1 MNDKRYIEIDKYE
14 SEFRKLIET
23 KFNIKLE
30 GMFSSSCS
38 EMNGP
43 INFKARISTKN
54 RNLLGTRYF
63 YSSNKKVIHFTSL
76 PVLFSIINE
85 NALRLYNLHNSN
97 DENEY
102 SYAVDKL
109 KDIYKIQGIDNEKIK
124 GSINIT
130 KEYSFIFSSTSH
142 EAIKKKSF
150 WQNYGDK
157 GKGVAIE
164 FEIINPVEE
173 WEYFYFSKV
182 HYDKLSDF
190 NTLTKEWEKI
200 QVKNRHV
207 FYGIDLNQFLSLHK
221 SHDWS
226 EEDEIRILTLYPDLH
241 SIPFKGQIYQDFKP
255 AKPHS
260 KIKYFKLPLCDKN
273 GNFIE
278 KGLNDRKEI
287 FWSIIP
293 RIRISDIYWG
303 PDFPIQGKDL
313 YNFQNKLKYY
323 IYEKM
328 KCRIGSLPKNI
339 EKIE

>member
-14 SEFRKLIET
+14 REFWELIET
-23 KFNIKLE
+23 SFDIKLE
-30 GMFSSSCS
+30 GMSSSAS
-38 EMNGP
+38 SDMNGP

-76 PVLFSIINE
+76 PILFSIINE

-97 DENEY
+97 DKNEY
-102 SYAVDKL
+102 SYAAEKL
-109 KDIYKIQGIDNEKIK
+109 KDIYKIQGRDNEKIN

-130 KEYSFIFSSTSH
+130 KEYSFILSSTSH

-150 WQNYGDK
+150 WQNYGDN

-190 NTLTKEWEKI
+190 KNLTKEWEKI
-200 QVKNRHV
+200 QIKNPHL
-207 FYGIDLNQFLSLHK
+207 FYEIDLNQFLSLHK

-226 EEDEIRILTLYPDLH
+226 EEVEIRILTLYPDLH
-241 SIPFKGQIYQDFKP
+241 SIPFEEQIYRDFKS

-278 KGLNDRKEI
+278 KSLNGRKEI

-293 RIRISDIYWG
+293 RIRISNIYWG

-313 YNFQNKLKYY
+313 YRFQDELKYY
-323 IYEKM
+323 IYKKM
-328 KCRIGSLPKNI
+328 NCWIESLPKNI